1 MPVEL
6 PTRSAKPRAQGI
18 THVLDRGLSVA
29 QVDGLIEV
37 AGEFV
42 DIVKLGWGTALA
54 TQNLEPKLARYAGHG
69 IPVVLGGTLTEVAIR
84 QNRIDGLGAWL
95 DGHGIRHVEISDGTI
110 ALEHEKKL
118 DLIRRFVADGF
129 TVLSEVGS
137 KDNQDIMA
145 PYRWVE
151 QITAE
156 LEAGSSMVI
165 AEARE
170 TGTAGIFRPDG
181 EVRMGL
187 IDEIAHAVDV
197 GRVMFEAPQKD
208 QQVWFLRR
216 FGPECNLGNIAPD
229 DVLSLETLRLGL
241 RSDTLED
248 FSPGA

>member
-1 MPVEL
+1 MEL